1 MSTAATITP
10 TDVLKEM
17 SKPAKAS
24 TAKVPPFP
32 LDALPVDLANYARE
46 LHRVNRFPLD
56 YTACGMLFA
65 AAAAIGNAVHLKVR
79 DGYPA
84 PPMLW
89 LVLVGPP
96 SVGKSHPMNL
106 MLKALKHRDART
118 KREHDKAVREWEAAQ
133 DERKRQ
139 RGKPGTPPDEPPAPR
154 PVWRPN
160 LVDDNTMEALVA
172 KLAATPRG
180 VGLHCD
186 ELAGW
191 LARFDQYRAGGDRQK
206 WLSIWTQSTLVE
218 IRKTAGEQLV
228 PTPFVA
234 VGGTMQPARLSC
246 LSKER
251 DGFTPRLLF
260 AYPDE
265 VWRHEAST
273 ASLDPR
279 WAEMW
284 TEVVEYLLALAMRP
298 TGDGGLEPVL
308 LVHSKEAAEAFA
320 AWDRMNVKRAN
331 AAIRVGD
338 ELSAELFGKLDTY
351 AHRLALVLELLYR
364 ARGNAGNPAEVR
376 LEAMQGALKML
387 DYFEATARRVYFEI
401 YEADEVDRLPP
412 LKGRVYAA
420 LPEAFTTAEGM
431 KVAGSMG
438 MPERTFKR
446 MLNDAKLFRK
456 DAHGKHVKLKAA

>member
-10 TDVLKEM
+10 VDVLKEM
-17 SKPAKAS
+17 SKPTK
-24 TAKVPPFP
+24 PPFP

-46 LHRVNRFPLD
+46 LHRVDRFPLD
-56 YTACGMLFA
+56 YTACSMLFA
-65 AAAAIGNAVHLKVR
+65 ASAAIGNAVHLKVR
-79 DGYPA
+79 EGYPA

-96 SVGKSHPMNL
+96 SVGKSHPMNR
-106 MLKALKHRDART
+106 MAKALASRDART

-133 DERKRQ
+133 DERRKGK
-139 RGKPGTPPDEPPAPR
+139 RGKDTPPDEPPTPR
-154 PVWRPN
+154 PVWRPR
-160 LVDDNTMEALVA
+160 LVDDPTMEALVA
-172 KLAATPRG
+172 KLAVMPRG
-180 VGLHCD
+180 LGLHCD

-191 LARFDQYRAGGDRQK
+191 LARFDQYRAGGDRAK

-265 VWRHEAST
+265 VLRHPAST
-273 ASLDPR
+273 ASLEPR

-284 TEVVEYLLALAMRP
+284 ADVVEHLVALEMIP

-320 AWDRMNVKRAN
+320 VWDRMNVERTN
-331 AAIRVGD
+331 AANRVGD
-338 ELSAELFGKLDTY
+338 TLSSELFGKLDIY
-351 AHRLALVLELLYR
+351 AHRLALVLELLHR

-387 DYFEATARRVYFEI
+387 DYFEGTARKVYFEI
-401 YEADEVDRLPP
+401 YEADEVDRLPAH
-412 LKGRVYAA
+412 KGRVYAA
-420 LPEAFTTAEGM
+420 LPEAFATADGV
-431 KVAGSMG
+431 KVAERLG
-438 MPERTFKR
+438 MSRSTFMR
-446 MLNDAKLFRK
+446 LLRDGKLFRK
-456 DAHGKHVKLKAA
+456 DAHGKWVKLQAA